1 MYSINREA
9 ALTTHSWDFPSSTN
23 WTCLLLRN
31 EEKGERVKNW
41 PQIPK
46 DLSFWRRS
54 PWQILSNTSN
64 ISTVNASTTS
74 KHVKSPGH
82 SISYNYQNVCSWM
95 RFETILKMR
104 KMISFL
110 KMIKKPIFYRVFS
123 LCKAEQLLTSTNS
136 LSNSQQ
142 THKLTNHR
150 SHLALW
156 TFDKLL
162 IVFFVLFVLFHKI
175 KNPSTVSHRLYF
187 LKSFTGSNH

>member
-9 ALTTHSWDFPSSTN
+9 ALTKHSWDFASSTN
-23 WTCLLLRN
+23 WPCLLLRN

-110 KMIKKPIFYRVFS
+110 KMIKKSIFYRVFS

-162 IVFFVLFVLFHKI
+162 IVFFVLFVLFHEI
-175 KNPSTVSHRLYF
+175 K
-187 LKSFTGSNH
+187 KSFNCISQTIFSEIFYRK